1 MDLTSMLAYQEI
13 DKEMSKLESEFRQTE
28 CVREYQTAVRTIN
41 SEKEQVLK
49 QNAAAGELVKQ
60 MEAMIA
66 EYDALEKE
74 LREAEEAMPE
84 VEDVAGAEFF
94 SRNVQKLLQ
103 QLKNLSGE
111 IAKLSTKIVELN
123 QAHAASMAAG
133 KTASQKRDA
142 VKAQYNAEVEKVKP
156 AVEEL
161 KKRLAEAA
169 KACPPK
175 FVDEYQRLKQSKKV
189 PVLVPITGF
198 NCGGCFMELSGDA
211 LAALENNPFVIC
223 PNCGRIVYKA

>member
-1 MDLTSMLAYQEI
+1 MDLSSMLAYQEI
-13 DKEMSKLESEFRQTE
+13 DKEMSKLEAEFRQTE

-49 QNAAAGELVKQ
+49 QNAIAGELVKQ

-66 EYDALEKE
+66 EYDALEKD
-74 LREAEEAMPE
+74 LKEAEDAFPE

-94 SRNVQKLLQ
+94 SRNVQKILQ
-103 QLKNLSGE
+103 QLKSLSAE
-111 IAKLSTKIVELN
+111 IAKISSKIVELN

-142 VKAQYNAEVEKVKP
+142 VKADYNAEVAKIKP
-156 AVEEL
+156 AVDDL
-161 KKRLAEAA
+161 KTRLAEAA

-175 FVDEYQRLKQSKKV
+175 FLEEYQRLKQAKKV
-189 PVLVPITGF
+189 PVLVPLSGKS
-198 NCGGCFMELSGDA
+198 CRGCFMELSGDA
-211 LAALENNPFVIC
+211 LVALDNNPYVSC